1 MSGEESVGTESV
13 SLGSWSSLIM
23 RFSLVSNS
31 TRFLK
36 KNNPVI
42 MSLVSNHDILNG
54 YFDTAISQYLIFNS
68 NSTTFQRE
76 ITVVFNSCLTA
87 TVTSHSADKDLNVEK
102 PMIVRRICCLFIDVS
117 TFLAC
122 RRTKRSLPI
131 TCAHFT
137 DDTLVLRPSSSGLI
151 FPEDV
156 KVRWLLP
163 KEDTE
168 NKTGLPK

>member
-54 YFDTAISQYLIFNS
+54 YFDTAISQYLIFN
-68 NSTTFQRE
+68 
-76 ITVVFNSCLTA
+76 LTPP
-87 TVTSHSADKDLNVEK
+87 HFRGKL
-102 PMIVRRICCLFIDVS
+102 LW
-117 TFLAC
+117 FL
-122 RRTKRSLPI
+122 
-131 TCAHFT
+131 
-137 DDTLVLRPSSSGLI
+137 TLVLQLQSQVTLQI
-151 FPEDV
+151 
-156 KVRWLLP
+156 KI
-163 KEDTE
+163 
-168 NKTGLPK
+168 